1 MKSNYAKQNIP
12 LAFVCE
18 NFSTSLNVW
27 YWGRG
32 YFQISWV
39 QLSFFYESEE
49 NQLSDSVYGSC
60 ISTITTYNTVKILAT
75 QTISNYI
82 WKANNCFQQPFCF
95 SFLSQFM
102 RAINF
107 SPKSVPTD
115 QIATRITRVGISPC

>member
-1 MKSNYAKQNIP
+1 MQNRTFLWLLYVRTFLLLLMSGTAGEVI
-12 LAFVCE
+12 LS
-18 NFSTSLNVW
+18 STL
-27 YWGRG
+27 
-32 YFQISWV
+32 F
-39 QLSFFYESEE
+39 FFYESEA
-49 NQLSDSVYGSC
+49 NQLSDSVHGSC
-60 ISTITTYNTVKILAT
+60 ISTITTYNTIKILAT

-95 SFLSQFM
+95 LFMSQFM